1 MSPVQRDVAVTGR
14 ENGVPNRIWVD
25 VEDLFQYSATNT
37 RPSGIQ
43 RIEFELCRALATLA
57 ESRDRVGF
65 LRHDPLQNSFSAI
78 PFDAI
83 DALHAR
89 LTAGDS
95 AVAPDSAAQGSPG
108 GAASGAANPG
118 MARRIAYRI
127 PLDIR
132 VPLLKIMRAQLDTV
146 RATGSLVGAAAD
158 QARELARR
166 SRRVQAAQVSRDAL
180 TVASF
185 TDNVATG
192 DVLLVLGSTWFH
204 PFYAAML
211 AQARERF
218 GLRVAALFYDAIPL
232 IRPEWCDRNLV
243 ARFRHW
249 ATTLLPLADI
259 PLTISQATGQ
269 DLETFAA
276 REAIILRRKPSAIPV
291 GTGFSCSL
299 AGSGERIARSDRLP
313 APGSYVLAVSTIEAR
328 KNHAL
333 LFRVW
338 RRLLDEMPRAA
349 VPTLVFAGKVGWLVE
364 DLMQQLRNTD
374 RLDGRIV
381 LIDDPH
387 DSELADLYRG
397 CLFTVFP
404 SFYEGW
410 GLPVTESLGFG
421 RPCVIS
427 NASALPE
434 AGGTL
439 ARYFDPEN
447 GGEAYRVIRRAIE
460 DKEGTEAW
468 AERIR
473 TEFRPVSWDE
483 SARALLRT
491 LDHTTPDRRTSRD
504 LSGADL
510 HGAAQGATQGAAL
523 IQPAQA

>member
-1 MSPVQRDVAVTGR
+1 MSTVPPEIVVTGR

-89 LTAGDS
+89 LTAGDG
-95 AVAPDSAAQGSPG
+95 AVAQESAAPFSPG
-108 GAASGAANPG
+108 GAASGAAAPG

-127 PLDIR
+127 PLDMR
-132 VPLLKIMRAQLDTV
+132 VPLLKIMRAQFDTV
-146 RATGSLVGAAAD
+146 RAAGSLVGAVAD
-158 QARELARR
+158 QARQMARR
-166 SRRVQAAQVSRDAL
+166 SRRVQAAQDPRDAL

-185 TDNVATG
+185 ADNVATG

-276 REAIILRRKPSAIPV
+276 REAIVLRRKPSAIPV

-299 AGSGERIARSDRLP
+299 AGPGSGERAERSDRLP
-313 APGSYVLAVSTIEAR
+313 APRSYVLTVSTIEAR

-338 RRLLDEMPRAA
+338 RRLLDEMPAA
-349 VPTLVFAGKVGWLVE
+349 SVPTLVFAGKVGWLVE

-387 DSELADLYRG
+387 DRELADLYRG

-460 DKEGTEAW
+460 DREGTEAW

-491 LDHTTPDRRTSRD
+491 LDHDTPDRRTSRD

-510 HGAAQGATQGAAL
+510 HGATQGAAM
-523 IQPAQA
+523 IQAAQA